1 MRPPSDPATDAPE
14 DADEWLNGEGQSEQE
29 ACRQVHEILG
39 VIGDKW
45 TLIVLGQLRDGS
57 LRFGELRRAAE
68 GISQRMLTLTLRRLE
83 RDGLLV
89 RTVHASVPPRV
100 EYALT
105 EAGTALL
112 APAAALGRWASAHRT
127 RIHDSRS
134 RYDARPPG

>member
-1 MRPPSDPATDAPE
+1 MRSQSDSATNALE
-14 DADEWLNGEGQSEQE
+14 DADDWLIGEQQSEME

-45 TLIVLGQLRDGS
+45 TLIVMGQLRDGS
-57 LRFGELRRAAE
+57 LRFGELQRAAE
-68 GISQRMLTLTLRRLE
+68 GVSQRMLTLTLRRLE

-105 EAGTALL
+105 EVGSALL
-112 APAAALGRWASAHRT
+112 APAAALGQWASAHRT
-127 RIHDSRS
+127 RISDSRS